1 MLKTQ
6 KSEPILVL
14 FVVFDDPL
22 KFALM
27 IPSENRKKL
36 GIDEDLIVKP
46 LWDRDGDLWFTTVF
60 GHYW

>member
-46 LWDRDGDLWFTTVF
+46 L
-60 GHYW
+60 